1 MAALN
6 DKFEILRGWDPSAAN
21 GVDPSFAPRIVGNA
35 PVQLTPGM
43 IVEYRSDSTVDVS
56 TATVA
61 LKPVYVVVE
70 GNTIDTDTQFVGK
83 VLCVKGKLT
92 VKTDK
97 FAGAQTFAI
106 GSAVTFTA
114 GLLVD
119 MAGGTQ
125 LAGFV
130 LRDDRTTDGTITVD
144 LDL

>member
-6 DKFEILRGWDPSAAN
+6 DKFEILRGWDPSSADGA
-21 GVDPSFAPRIVGNA
+21 DPSFAPRISGGN
-35 PVQLTPGM
+35 PVALTPGM

-56 TATVA
+56 TATTTA
-61 LKPVYVVVE
+61 KPVYVVVE

-83 VLCVKGKLT
+83 VLCVRGKLT

-97 FAGAQTFAI
+97 FPGAQVFAI
-106 GSAVTFTA
+106 GGAVTFTA

-130 LRDDRTTDGTITVD
+130 IADNRTTDGTITVD